1 MSVNVRDGE
10 VTLNGSV
17 HSRED
22 KRRAEDLADDVSGVR
37 NVQNNL
43 RVEMSGQME
52 DRQARSGTVST
63 H

>member
-1 MSVNVRDGE
+1 M
-10 VTLNGSV
+10 TLNGSV